1 MSGHRSQ
8 HRKVLTVFTS
18 FLDALLCLQW
28 RSHMLSFSVA
38 DGHFRREKRITP
50 RRPSLQG
57 QLSAVLTAGQPAHV
71 DRCRQCLH
79 GLVLHQAVATSPPVS
94 RLYELCRL
102 AVFWSPLL
110 YFNSCLIATWYFL
123 LCLLFHLKLTYTF
136 IMYFRFSSGITVG
149 SRTTIAQQENPRKV
163 QGPKN

>member
-38 DGHFRREKRITP
+38 DGHFRRERRITP

-71 DRCRQCLH
+71 DRCRQWLH

-110 YFNSCLIATWYFL
+110 YFNSCLIATWCFL

>member
-1 MSGHRSQ
+1 MGCGFLLISCSMSGHCSQ
-8 HRKVLTVFTS
+8 HRKGLTVFTS
-18 FLDALLCLQW
+18 FLDARLCLQW
-28 RSHMLSFSVA
+28 RSLMLSFSAA
-38 DGHFRREKRITP
+38 DGHFRREGRVTP

-94 RLYELCRL
+94 RLYELCCL

-110 YFNSCLIATWYFL
+110 YFSSCLIATWCFL
-123 LCLLFHLKLTYTF
+123 LCLLFSLSLEVY
-136 IMYFRFSSGITVG
+136 IYFYNIL
-149 SRTTIAQQENPRKV
+149 
-163 QGPKN
+163 